1 MTDKGIEKVREEI
14 AAEIQFLFQC
24 KRPPSWSNGVKDMRL
39 EQADSIILKLQ
50 QAGWKPPEEIEK
62 MFNPDYLNVKNME
75 SAIRAD
81 QNKKIG
87 KWLKKN
93 YKEKDSVSLELFI
106 RDLQKGEFSDW
117 KLV

>member
-87 KWLKKN
+87 DWLESESL
-93 YKEKDSVSLELFI
+93 YETSSGYLVSNEI
-106 RDLQKGEFSDW
+106 IAKLQKGDSPE
-117 KLV
+117 